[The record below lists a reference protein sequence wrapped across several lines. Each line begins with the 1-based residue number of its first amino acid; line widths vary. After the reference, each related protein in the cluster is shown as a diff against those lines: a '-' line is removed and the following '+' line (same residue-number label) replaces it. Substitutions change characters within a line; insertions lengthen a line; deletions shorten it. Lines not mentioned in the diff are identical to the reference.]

1 MRHSCPNFRPVL
13 YLKKQFYNVSK
24 KRKTKFSETVQKI
37 KLSFS
42 TKDQPTK
49 YYEDNHNHI
58 PPWILFKNVY
68 FNSVID
74 LFTFLNKN
82 MQLQIVNDY
91 SLLKKMNIKNEFKTK
106 NLKKMLTIIRK
117 FRNKIAHNAKI
128 FNYRVE
134 NTDEILHQEIKGIL
148 PNDFIN
154 FKDIRN
160 NLGKTDMFAMIFSIV
175 ILLDNSILRLLF
187 LNEIKNA
194 FDRILKSKFGNKLT
208 KFVFRLFYGRKITD
222 TQTGLRGFP
231 KDILRE
237 MIDIPGE
244 RFEYETKML
253 IHMFEE
259 NISIKETTIE
269 TIYYD
274 NNAETHFNP
283 IKDSL
288 RIYKVIFGS
297 FFKYL
302 ISSLSSF
309 IVDIGLFQL
318 ILWISLA
325 TGFSRGTVPI
335 IVATVIARIFSSYFN
350 FTINKNFVFNGEKSI
365 RKTIIKY
372 YSLAIVQM
380 ILSAILVSAVW
391 HIIFGSE
398 TIIKIVVD
406 TILFFVSYQI
416 QRRWVFRK

>member
-1 MRHSCPNFRPVL
+1 MSILYDKPFKNYNEQIDKLEKEYGLNLSISSYTHIEEALKTLAYYNIVNGYKECFMINGKFLKNLTIYDIIVFNALEKHLLTTLFKYSTYVEEFFKTKMAYVIAKDISVDETI

-148 PNDFIN
+148 PNDFKTKNLKKMLTIIRKFRNKIAHNAKIFNYRVENTDEILHQEIKGILPNDFIN

-194 FDRILKSKFGNKLT
+194 FDRILKSKFGNKYLSLANIP
-208 KFVFRLFYGRKITD
+208 F
-222 TQTGLRGFP
+222 
-231 KDILRE
+231 DI
-237 MIDIPGE
+237 IDRI
-244 RFEYETKML
+244 
-253 IHMFEE
+253 
-259 NISIKETTIE
+259 
-269 TIYYD
+269 
-274 NNAETHFNP
+274 
-283 IKDSL
+283 DSL
-288 RIYKVIFGS
+288 LL
-297 FFKYL
+297 FFK
-302 ISSLSSF
+302 
-309 IVDIGLFQL
+309 
-318 ILWISLA
+318 
-325 TGFSRGTVPI
+325 
-335 IVATVIARIFSSYFN
+335 
-350 FTINKNFVFNGEKSI
+350 
-365 RKTIIKY
+365 
-372 YSLAIVQM
+372 
-380 ILSAILVSAVW
+380 
-391 HIIFGSE
+391 
-398 TIIKIVVD
+398 
-406 TILFFVSYQI
+406 
-416 QRRWVFRK
+416 

>member
-1 MRHSCPNFRPVL
+1 MSILYDKPFKNYNEQIDKLEKEYGLNLSISSYTHIEEALKTLAYYNIVNGYKECFMINGKFLKNLTIYDIIVFNALEKHLLTTLFKYSTYVEEFFKTKMAYVIAKDISVDETI

-175 ILLDNSILRLLF
+175 VLLDNSILRLLF

-194 FDRILKSKFGNKLT
+194 FDRILKSKFGNKYLSLANIP
-208 KFVFRLFYGRKITD
+208 F
-222 TQTGLRGFP
+222 
-231 KDILRE
+231 DI
-237 MIDIPGE
+237 IDRI
-244 RFEYETKML
+244 
-253 IHMFEE
+253 
-259 NISIKETTIE
+259 
-269 TIYYD
+269 
-274 NNAETHFNP
+274 
-283 IKDSL
+283 DSL
-288 RIYKVIFGS
+288 LL
-297 FFKYL
+297 FFK
-302 ISSLSSF
+302 
-309 IVDIGLFQL
+309 
-318 ILWISLA
+318 
-325 TGFSRGTVPI
+325 
-335 IVATVIARIFSSYFN
+335 
-350 FTINKNFVFNGEKSI
+350 
-365 RKTIIKY
+365 
-372 YSLAIVQM
+372 
-380 ILSAILVSAVW
+380 
-391 HIIFGSE
+391 
-398 TIIKIVVD
+398 
-406 TILFFVSYQI
+406 
-416 QRRWVFRK
+416 